1 MAFGGYKFKGYK
13 VVRDNLATN
22 TYANWCLLVHQ
33 ARIKAFMESCALSG
47 AQWHFS
53 KTNGP
58 LAFESYGNVI
68 YRVANAN
75 GDYHDYLSFF
85 QYGDENLYY
94 MLATLGEYY
103 AASSIGTPSLGDY
116 TSPSNYQWQGG
127 SSTTSLLK
135 YAGYASALSLEP
147 FADDG
152 PFGAYPTK
160 ALPCTS
166 QRASGTVNT
175 YTNGVKEGTS
185 GHSISNNASIKAGY
199 ATKGK
204 DIITVFNGN
213 KGCVESG
220 DAFSSLCDPNDIYGL
235 VKINLGHKNSETST
249 KDVADAIS
257 LDGWCNECLDVSG
270 NRLNK
275 NTGTTTSDKNVLALV
290 PSGLPYLNSGGQ
302 FVPYGSAY
310 LSLLTTVNN
319 LGTLNSN
326 KMLVKGVIRNELLS
340 VNCFASTTKDQQPN
354 IGSTVMGGNLLVMTG
369 VQLSYTSASSGQ
381 INFGRLNCGY
391 VVPGT
396 GYTGGTNFDVQHV
409 FPVAYVG
416 WDPSNPD
423 ITNESSWPEL
433 ALQ

>member
-13 VVRDNLATN
+13 VVRANLATN

-58 LAFESYGNVI
+58 LAFEDYGNVI
-68 YRVANAN
+68 YRVANGN
-75 GDYHDYLSFF
+75 GEYHDYLSFF
-85 QYGDENLYY
+85 QYGNEELYY

-103 AASSIGTPSLGDY
+103 STSSIGTPVLGSY
-116 TSPSNYQWQGG
+116 SSSGNYQWKGG
-127 SSTTSLLK
+127 STTSALLK

-147 FADDG
+147 FADNG
-152 PFGAYPTK
+152 PFGTYPTK

-166 QRASGTVNT
+166 QRASSTVNT
-175 YTNGVKEGTS
+175 YTNGVKEGTA
-185 GHSISNNASIKAGY
+185 GHAISTSTSIKAGY

-204 DIITVFNGN
+204 DIITIINGN

-220 DAFSSLCDPNDIYGL
+220 DAFSSLCDPSDIYGL
-235 VKINLGHKNSETST
+235 AKINLGCKSSETST
-249 KDVADAIS
+249 KSVANAIS

-275 NTGTTTSDKNVLALV
+275 HTSTSTNSQNVLALV

-310 LSLLTTVNN
+310 LSLLTSVNN

-340 VNCFASTTKDQQPN
+340 VNCFESTTKAQQPDV
-354 IGSTVMGGNLLVMTG
+354 GSTVMGGNLLVKAA
-369 VQLSYTSASSGQ
+369 VQMSYTSTSSDQ
-381 INFGRLNCGY
+381 IDFGRLNAGY

-396 GYTGGTNFDVQHV
+396 GFTGGTDFDVQHV